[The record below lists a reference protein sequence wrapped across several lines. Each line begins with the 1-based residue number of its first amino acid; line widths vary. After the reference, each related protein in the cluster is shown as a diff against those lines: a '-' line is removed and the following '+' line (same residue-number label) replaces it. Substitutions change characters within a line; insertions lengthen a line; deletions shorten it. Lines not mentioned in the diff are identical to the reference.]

1 MTPLITP
8 ITSPSLTL
16 DFRGN
21 FGASESE
28 SCSASPSET
37 SSTLSEGISSV
48 ASPAPS
54 RLESALTTKLGL
66 AIRGVQRHEIGVEGT
81 LEINATL
88 RGEEEG
94 GGKVSLGANRACC
107 STISESVRRLR
118 KFKR

>member
-1 MTPLITP
+1 MAPLITP

-16 DFRGN
+16 AFRGN

-37 SSTLSEGISSV
+37 SSTLSEGTSSV
-48 ASPAPS
+48 ASPPPS
-54 RLESALTTKLGL
+54 RLESALTTKLDL

-88 RGEEEG
+88 RREEE
-94 GGKVSLGANRACC
+94 GKVSLGANSACC
-107 STISESVRRLR
+107 STISKSVRR
-118 KFKR
+118 